1 MSVMSASMRRKQ
13 EVQEFKGSLGYLRPL
28 SAPQRKQ
35 NNNTKKT
42 EIRISKKY
50 LYVHVYMFISIAVF
64 LTITKEKMTQM
75 SISV

>member
-35 NNNTKKT
+35 NNNKKT

-50 LYVHVYMFISIAVF
+50 LCVHVYMFIFIAVF